1 MSVKLAILTLNLFL
15 LRLIC
20 TGQAKTQGVWNKNL
34 ICATH
39 FEVSVGYVCPGRSAL
54 RVQSTF
60 QPECCFFHILPVF
73 RLFQNFI
80 KFGRTTNVLHSRRF
94 GIQLPFP

>member
-39 FEVSVGYVCPGRSAL
+39 FEVSVGYVCPGRSAS

-60 QPECCFFHILPVF
+60 QLECCFFFHILPVF
-73 RLFQNFI
+73 RFFSKFYQIWQNYKCVAF
-80 KFGRTTNVLHSRRF
+80 S
-94 GIQLPFP
+94 